1 MHFAV
6 IVEVSLRCIAI
17 GHYPARNFCA
27 TRTDAQRRWLPDPGH
42 GFAATIPACNITQ
55 HRFKAANLACK
66 YVIVTTAGIAATR
79 PIAVANRASAYPAQR
94 LPG

>member
-6 IVEVSLRCIAI
+6 IVEVFVKMHAI

-27 TRTDAQRRWLPDPGH
+27 TRTGCAAGWLPDPGH
-42 GFAATIPACNITQ
+42 GFAATIPALQHHQ

-66 YVIVTTAGIAATR
+66 YVIDNDRRIAATR
-79 PIAVANRASAYPAQR
+79 PIAVANRASAIPGAR